1 MKKTIALVIAVA
13 ASTFCAPAAAQSVAG
28 AFGKGRTHVQIFAGS
43 GHAFDESYYLLGV
56 GVSYHLVDGLA
67 IGAAWETWT
76 GGDPSIDKVTVGLQ
90 YVFYQAP
97 VKPYLGGFYRRTS
110 IERLPDLDSVGARAG
125 IQFQAAPSAYFG
137 VGLVYESY
145 LDCSNSV
152 YRSCDSFY
160 PEASFT
166 FAF

>member
-1 MKKTIALVIAVA
+1 MKRIAVVIAIA
-13 ASTFCAPAAAQSVAG
+13 AGTLSAPATAQNVAG
-28 AFGKGRTHVQIFAGS
+28 AFSKGRMHFQVMAGS

-56 GVSYHLVDGLA
+56 GVSYYLLDGFA

-76 GGDPSIDKVTVGLQ
+76 GGDPSIDKVTASLQ
-90 YVFYQAP
+90 YVFHRAP
-97 VKPYLGGFYRRTS
+97 VKPYLGAFYRRTS
-110 IERLPDLDSVGARAG
+110 IESLPDLDSVGARAG
-125 IQFQAAPSAYFG
+125 IQFQASPNAYLGF
-137 VGLVYESY
+137 GLVYESY

-166 FAF
+166 LAF